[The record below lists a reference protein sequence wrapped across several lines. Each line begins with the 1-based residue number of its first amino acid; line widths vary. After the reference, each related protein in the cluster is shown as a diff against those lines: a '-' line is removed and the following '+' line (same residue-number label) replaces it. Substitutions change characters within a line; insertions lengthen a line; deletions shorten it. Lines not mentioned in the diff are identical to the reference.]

1 MDSPKTATIKVDN
14 RNIQR
19 PWDDSDLVTD
29 WSAFPH
35 GYGILLNKR
44 LMFPEDLCLWRM
56 KIDTTRQYLR
66 R

>member
-1 MDSPKTATIKVDN
+1 MPQTKTVAVEADD

-19 PWDDSDLVTD
+19 PWDESDLVTD
-29 WSAFPH
+29 WSAVPH

-44 LMFPEDLCLWRM
+44 LTFPEDLCLWRM